1 MSGREAKRNDER
13 LYYKFLV
20 KYFENLHE
28 DIYDEADK
36 LYEETKKLNP
46 KVKDLTKTAQ
56 FMDVVTPNI
65 PVPRYYHN
73 RQLKSYT
80 TTTHRGLQEGPQM
93 VLHIPLHKLPP
104 PPAPTADMLSLT
116 IPVPPQ
122 PSPPTTTTTADM
134 PSLTIPVP
142 PQPSQP
148 IADMPSPP
156 ATPPLLIPEALCE
169 QLLTELLADPNMAQI
184 MNDFPFSEDKDDD
197 MNMFVQADFTMDDI
211 SPLEAEMNTY

>member
-1 MSGREAKRNDER
+1 MAGREARRNDER

-20 KYFENLHE
+20 KYFENLHK
-28 DIYDEADK
+28 DFYDEANK

-56 FMDVVTPNI
+56 FMGVVTPNI

-73 RQLKSYT
+73 RQLKPYT
-80 TTTHRGLQEGPQM
+80 THLKLQEGPQM

-104 PPAPTADMLSLT
+104 PPTP
-116 IPVPPQ
+116 
-122 PSPPTTTTTADM
+122 TADM

-142 PQPSQP
+142 PQPSPPTPTADMPSLTIPVPPQPSPPTP

-156 ATPPLLIPEALCE
+156 ATLPLLIPEALCE

-184 MNDFPFSEDKDDD
+184 MNDFPFSKDEDDD
-197 MNMFVQADFTMDDI
+197 MNPFVQADFTMDDI